1 LEDGGMREAML
12 KPIVIFAVILLVLGA
27 MFAWWISLGPSSAVG
42 AGPMVRAEQQRQV
55 DEIIRE
61 IDN

>member
-1 LEDGGMREAML
+1 ML